1 MKQQFLF
8 GILGLFT
15 VFFAQAEVLVKWQR
29 TPIPIS
35 LSVDN
40 ERIIFVDR
48 NVKVG
53 YPPILDNKLRI
64 QNAGGALYLK
74 PTQPFEKTRLQ
85 LQDMAT
91 GEIILL
97 DVQSQATTSNVEAR
111 STQEPIRI
119 LYDVAVES
127 NRAVKMPSVD
137 VERESLSSASASIN
151 PKPSLP
157 IPAALTRYAAQS
169 LYAPLRTVEPLEG
182 VRRVATRLPKM
193 LTTLLPA
200 APITAT
206 PLESWQLGEYVVTA
220 IRLKNRS
227 ATRITL
233 DPRDLQGR
241 FYAATFQHQWLGIN
255 GTSEDTTTL
264 YLITVG
270 SADKAVI
277 PAANQQNKA
286 KPVKKT
292 VKKMIKTTVNTT
304 QQVIE

>member
-1 MKQQFLF
+1 MKQQFFLL

-15 VFFAQAEVLVKWQR
+15 LFSAQAEVLVKWQR
-29 TPIPIS
+29 TPIPIG

-97 DVQSQATTSNVEAR
+97 DVQSQAAASSAEAR

-127 NRAVKMPSVD
+127 NQGVKMPSV
-137 VERESLSSASASIN
+137 EKESLSPASASIN

-169 LYAPLRTVEPLEG
+169 LYAPLRTIEPLNG
-182 VRRVATRLPKM
+182 VRRVATRLPKT

-241 FYAATFQHQWLGIN
+241 FYAATFQHHWLGIN

-277 PAANQQNKA
+277 PATNQQNKA
-286 KPVKKT
+286 KPVKKI
-292 VKKMIKTTVNTT
+292 VKKTIKTTVNTT